1 MVVQEEV
8 LQSALYV
15 KMLKYIILLLSL
27 TSCSSIKN
35 RKLNEELFEKYDS
48 ILIFPMDDSTSKC
61 STVPYMI
68 RVNNVWTPVELPLSS
83 K

>member
-1 MVVQEEV
+1 MF
-8 LQSALYV
+8 
-15 KMLKYIILLLSL
+15 KYIILALTL
-27 TSCSSIKN
+27 TSCSSITN

-48 ILIFPMDDSTSKC
+48 ILIFPMDDNSGEC

-68 RVNNVWTPVELPLSS
+68 RINNVWTPVELPLSD

>member
-1 MVVQEEV
+1 MF
-8 LQSALYV
+8 
-15 KMLKYIILLLSL
+15 KYIILALTL

-35 RKLNEELFEKYDS
+35 RKLKQELFEKYDS
-48 ILIFPMDDSTSKC
+48 ILIFPMEHDTGKC

-68 RVNNVWTPVELPLSS
+68 RVNNVWTPVELPVSEVYAD

>member
-1 MVVQEEV
+1 MF
-8 LQSALYV
+8 
-15 KMLKYIILLLSL
+15 KYIILLLTL

-35 RKLNEELFEKYDS
+35 RKLNEELFEQYDS
-48 ILIFPMDDSTSKC
+48 ILIFPMEDGTVKC

-68 RVNNVWTPVELPLSS
+68 RVNNVWTPVELPLSD